1 MGNRIDR
8 LNKLGIGFFVDP
20 VGLSSADNEKA
31 WATIF
36 ENMEKEKCLLKLMI
50 EATKKGD
57 LDELDRLQIEYEK
70 IPK

>member
-8 LNKLGIGFFVDP
+8 LNELGIGFFVDP
-20 VGLSSADNEKA
+20 VGLSAEDNEKV

-36 ENMEKEKCLLKLMI
+36 ENMKKQKCLLELMI

-57 LDELDRLQIEYEK
+57 LDELDRLQIEYDK